1 MSPDHL
7 TRAMQLGHRCPSES
21 SCIIS
26 ALARISRLL
35 KKSTRSKQAMYNMN
49 KQVQYKATEAGNL
62 YP

>member
-7 TRAMQLGHRCPSES
+7 TRAMQLGHRRQSEN

-49 KQVQYKATEAGNL
+49 KQVQYKATEAD
-62 YP
+62 